1 MTRAAA
7 RVATARASWC
17 WPAGGWLASRAAVSA
32 TAAASV
38 PPASGHS
45 GARPGARAQTAPASA
60 QMRTTPTATSSSGDT
75 PPGTCT
81 RSPASAT
88 AAVTTGRTTPVIRW
102 PAAAPRG
109 RAVAAGPWT
118 VPFTGAPAAR
128 AGGALA
134 SA

>member
-1 MTRAAA
+1 MTSAAA
-7 RVATARASWC
+7 SVATERASWC
-17 WPAGGWLASRAAVSA
+17 WLGGGWLASRPAVSA
-32 TAAASV
+32 TAAARV
-38 PPASGHS
+38 PAAIGHC
-45 GARPGARAQTAPASA
+45 GARPGVRAQATPATAQTS
-60 QMRTTPTATSSSGDT
+60 TTPTATPSSGDR

-109 RAVAAGPWT
+109 RAAAAGPWT
-118 VPFTGAPAAR
+118 VPFTGAPAGP
-128 AGGALA
+128 AGGVLA